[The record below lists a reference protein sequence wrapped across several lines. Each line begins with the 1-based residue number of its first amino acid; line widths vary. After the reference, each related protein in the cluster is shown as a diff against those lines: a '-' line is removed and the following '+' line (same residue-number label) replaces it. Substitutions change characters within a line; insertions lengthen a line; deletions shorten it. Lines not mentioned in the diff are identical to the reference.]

1 MLGKDIEEI
10 REQRNHE
17 VNVTYHH
24 SKDNPSQRVVR
35 VTRKFLPSR
44 PLKCVGRE
52 GCQRSHRCIITSI
65 P

>member
-24 SKDNPSQRVVR
+24 SKDNPY
-35 VTRKFLPSR
+35 
-44 PLKCVGRE
+44 
-52 GCQRSHRCIITSI
+52 
-65 P
+65 